1 LLSHYRFL
9 LYTHQHTPTSHVT
22 SHCDSGHKNR
32 MSERWSDEDIK
43 RLFEYA
49 KEKNCSV
56 KEIAWKDIKLSSNR
70 TLYAIKKKYSNLTKG
85 NQQPLK
91 RRVADEDVAMLP
103 GHLTKKHKAEP
114 VMGDR
119 VKPVMGDRVKPVM
132 GDRVKQV
139 IDDRVKPVID
149 DRVKPVIDDRVK
161 PVMGDRVKPVI
172 DDRVT
177 TRQVIDDQLTRMER
191 ADDQAAQRLIEF
203 SRLALTRE
211 VNMFTTEQEH
221 VFTKQLMNPD
231 MVKMIANIV
240 CEICLQVLK

>member
-1 LLSHYRFL
+1 
-9 LYTHQHTPTSHVT
+9 
-22 SHCDSGHKNR
+22 

-119 VKPVMGDRVKPVM
+119 VKPVMGDRVK
-132 GDRVKQV
+132 Q
-139 IDDRVKPVID
+139 
-149 DRVKPVIDDRVK
+149 VIDDRVK

>member
-1 LLSHYRFL
+1 MLSHYRFL

-119 VKPVMGDRVKPVM
+119 VKPVMGDRVK
-132 GDRVKQV
+132 Q
-139 IDDRVKPVID
+139 
-149 DRVKPVIDDRVK
+149 VIDDRVK